1 MGLLDG
7 KVACI
12 TGAGRGVGRSHALA
26 LAKEGAKVVVND
38 LGGGVDGAGND
49 AMVAD
54 QVVKELVDAGGSAAA
69 NYADAAT
76 VEGANSIVWTALSK
90 FGKLDIMVN
99 NAGIL
104 RDKTI
109 VNMSED
115 DWDLVMKVH
124 AKHTFLCTR
133 AAARIMKTQGT
144 GGVIINTSSVS
155 GLAGNFGQSNYGLA
169 KAGIAAFTKIA
180 AQELARSGI
189 RVNCISPSGVTR
201 MTPNASGRG
210 MTTETYSTE
219 PAAQVVLFLV
229 SDLAKDLTGRVFGAS
244 GGINGTKVAEYKM
257 TITEGFKKPDG
268 LFTAREIADNIDKI
282 LNPQPDLDMTA
293 QRYKD

>member
-7 KVACI
+7 KVACV
-12 TGAGRGVGRSHALA
+12 TGAGRGVGRSHAIA

-38 LGGGVDGAGND
+38 LGGSVSGTGND
-49 AMVAD
+49 TKIAD
-54 QVVKELVDAGGSAAA
+54 EVVKEIVDAGGSAAS

-76 VEGANSIVWTALSK
+76 VEGADSIVWTALSK

-104 RDKTI
+104 RDRTI
-109 VNMSED
+109 LNMSEA

-133 AAARIMKTQGT
+133 AAARIMKTQGS

-180 AQELARSGI
+180 AMELARHGI

-201 MTPNASGRG
+201 MTPDPSGRG
-210 MTTETYSTE
+210 LDPETYSTE

-229 SDLAKDLTGRVFGAS
+229 SELAKDLTGRVFGAS
-244 GGINGTKVAEYKM
+244 GGINGTRVTEYKM
-257 TITEGFKKPDG
+257 TTTEGFKKPG
-268 LFTAREIADNIDKI
+268 GVFTAREIADNIDKI
-282 LNPQPDLDMTA
+282 LNPVPDLDMTA
-293 QRYKD
+293 QRYLD

>member
-7 KVACI
+7 KVACV
-12 TGAGRGVGRSHALA
+12 TGAGRGVGRSEALA

-38 LGGGVDGAGND
+38 LGGAVDGIGTD
-49 AMVAD
+49 IMVAD
-54 QVVKELVDAGGSAAA
+54 KVVKEIKDAGGAAA
-69 NYADAAT
+69 SNYSDAAT
-76 VEGANSIVWTALSK
+76 VEGADSIVWTALSK

-104 RDKTI
+104 RDRTLL
-109 VNMSED
+109 NMSED

-155 GLAGNFGQSNYGLA
+155 GLAGNFGQSNYGLV
-169 KAGIAAFTKIA
+169 KCGIYAFSKIA
-180 AQELARSGI
+180 AIELARHDI

-201 MTPNASGRG
+201 MTPDPAGRG
-210 MTTETYSTE
+210 MTPETYSTE

-229 SDLAKDLTGRVFGAS
+229 SNLSKDLTGRVFGAS
-244 GGINGTKVAEYKM
+244 GGINGTRVTEYKM
-257 TITEGFKKPDG
+257 TATEGFKKPG
-268 LFTAREIADNIDKI
+268 GMFTAQEIADNIDKI
-282 LNPQPDLDMTA
+282 LNPVPDLDMTA
-293 QRYKD
+293 QRYLE

>member
-26 LAKEGAKVVVND
+26 LAKDGAKVVVND
-38 LGGGVDGAGND
+38 LGGGVDGTGKD

-54 QVVKELVDAGGSAAA
+54 QVVKEIVAAGGSAVP

-76 VEGANSIVWTALSK
+76 VEGADSIVWTALSK
-90 FGKLDIMVN
+90 FGRLDIMVN

-104 RDKTI
+104 RDRTI
-109 VNMSED
+109 VNMSEE
-115 DWDLVMKVH
+115 DWDMVMKVH

-133 AAARIMKTQGT
+133 AAARIMKTQKT

-180 AQELARSGI
+180 AMELAGSNI

-201 MTPNASGRG
+201 MTPDASGRG
-210 MTTETYSTE
+210 LSPETYSTE

-229 SDLAKDLTGRVFGAS
+229 SDLAKGLTGRVFGAS
-244 GGINGTKVAEYKM
+244 GGVNGTRVAEYKM
-257 TITEGFKKPDG
+257 TITDGYQKPDG
-268 LFTAREIADNIDKI
+268 VFTAQEIAENIGKI

-293 QRYKD
+293 QRFKD